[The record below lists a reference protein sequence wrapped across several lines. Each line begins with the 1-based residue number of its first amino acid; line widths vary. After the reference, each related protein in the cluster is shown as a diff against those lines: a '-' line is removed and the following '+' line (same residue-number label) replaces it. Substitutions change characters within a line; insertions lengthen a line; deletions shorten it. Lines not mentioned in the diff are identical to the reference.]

1 MKRTELPR
9 AEALCAR
16 YLDKNRPVLAA
27 VSGGLDS
34 MCLLHFLRGEGYD
47 VSCAHFNHQLRG
59 EEAARDEDFVRAW
72 CEKEDIPFYLGT
84 GDVRA
89 HARATGK
96 TEEEAARDL
105 RYAFLRET
113 AQMLGAQIAL
123 AHHADDN
130 AETVLLNFVRGTDLR
145 GLCGMR
151 PKQGDIVR
159 PFLEQTREELVTYAR
174 AHNIP
179 HVEDHTNADPN
190 AAARNYLR
198 LEILPRLREL
208 NPRAPQHIATTARS
222 LTALDD
228 ALEQAAEAA
237 LSHAKAQDGGISLS
251 LDCFLAADE
260 VVQPRILLHLAD
272 ALGLG
277 RKDIGRKQLDAI
289 CALAQR
295 GGSAERRYTLPQSAT
310 VRITDGALTMA
321 FSPAAL
327 PKAALVENV
336 PLPWGNFEL
345 TLLHKPDGEGISL
358 RVPEDGEII
367 TVAPCDLNARLMLQG
382 ANGARSVKR
391 LCVDRKLSLT
401 ERDALPALYV
411 AGLPPCGGWG
421 RTLLS
426 CRKAGTWR
434 ASCASSPDNANL
446 CDLRRNAASDTTNTN
461 KKKVEKKAMAKSNM
475 DQDILKVLYSEEQL
489 KTRVQ
494 EMGDELYER
503 LKGKNPL
510 FLGVLKGS
518 FIFMADIVRAC
529 QLKSDIE
536 FIAVS
541 SYQNATTSSGVVQI
555 TRDLQQDITGRDIVV
570 IEDIL
575 DSGNT
580 LYFLKN
586 YFMTKGASSVTV
598 VTLLDKPARRTKPI
612 AADLAGF
619 EVPDEFVVGYGL
631 DYAQKYRNM
640 PYIGVLKPEV
650 YSEN

>member
-59 EEAARDEDFVRAW
+59 EEAARDEGFVRAW

-96 TEEEAARDL
+96 SEEEAARDL

-198 LEILPRLREL
+198 HEILPRLKHL
-208 NPRAPQHIATTARS
+208 NPRAGEHITATARS
-222 LTALDD
+222 LSALDD
-228 ALEQAAEAA
+228 AIEQKAEALLADAEGSEQSVALPLDRFCAAEEAVQARA
-237 LSHAKAQDGGISLS
+237 LL
-251 LDCFLAADE
+251 
-260 VVQPRILLHLAD
+260 RMAD
-272 ALGLG
+272 ALGVG
-277 RKDIGRKQLDAI
+277 RKDIGRETLQAI
-289 CALAQR
+289 LALVQKPDTAKRQVSLPR
-295 GGSAERRYTLPQSAT
+295 GAV
-310 VRITDGALTMA
+310 VRIADGRLTLEKVSVA
-321 FSPAAL
+321 PQKT
-327 PKAALVENV
+327 PLVENI

-345 TLLHKPDGEGISL
+345 TLLREPEGAGILLRAPKDGEAIF
-358 RVPEDGEII
+358 
-367 TVAPCDLNARLMLQG
+367 VAPCDLNARLTLEG

-411 AGLPPCGGWG
+411 GGRLAAVWRLGTDVTFLPKGG
-421 RTLLS
+421 
-426 CRKAGTWR
+426 
-434 ASCASSPDNANL
+434 N
-446 CDLRRNAASDTTNTN
+446 
-461 KKKVEKKAMAKSNM
+461 MACF
-475 DQDILKVLYSEEQL
+475 V
-489 KTRVQ
+489 RVIP
-494 EMGDELYER
+494 R
-503 LKGKNPL
+503 
-510 FLGVLKGS
+510 
-518 FIFMADIVRAC
+518 
-529 QLKSDIE
+529 
-536 FIAVS
+536 
-541 SYQNATTSSGVVQI
+541 
-555 TRDLQQDITGRDIVV
+555 
-570 IEDIL
+570 
-575 DSGNT
+575 
-580 LYFLKN
+580 
-586 YFMTKGASSVTV
+586 
-598 VTLLDKPARRTKPI
+598 
-612 AADLAGF
+612 
-619 EVPDEFVVGYGL
+619 
-631 DYAQKYRNM
+631 
-640 PYIGVLKPEV
+640 
-650 YSEN
+650 

>member
-1 MKRTELPR
+1 MSREQLVTRVLSNEALVENGRSSSGNLRESDWVKIADAASVLSPLDISIDDNPLLTVADMNAKCRRIDNLALVVIDYLQLMTSAGGKGYSGENRQQAVSDISRMLKIMAKELAGPVLCLSQLSRANEKRDDKRPMLSDLRESGAIEQDADIVSFSTATTITTRTPKSTTSPSASSPRTATARPARSSSPGRRSIRRSRRSTTGMKRTELPR

-59 EEAARDEDFVRAW
+59 EEAARDEGFVRAW

-96 TEEEAARDL
+96 SEEEAARDL

-159 PFLEQTREELVTYAR
+159 PFLEQTREELVTYAH

-310 VRITDGALTMA
+310 VRIADGALTMA

-411 AGLPPCGGWG
+411 GGRLAAVWRLGTDVTFLPKGG
-421 RTLLS
+421 
-426 CRKAGTWR
+426 
-434 ASCASSPDNANL
+434 N
-446 CDLRRNAASDTTNTN
+446 
-461 KKKVEKKAMAKSNM
+461 MACF
-475 DQDILKVLYSEEQL
+475 V
-489 KTRVQ
+489 RV
-494 EMGDELYER
+494 
-503 LKGKNPL
+503 
-510 FLGVLKGS
+510 
-518 FIFMADIVRAC
+518 
-529 QLKSDIE
+529 
-536 FIAVS
+536 
-541 SYQNATTSSGVVQI
+541 
-555 TRDLQQDITGRDIVV
+555 
-570 IEDIL
+570 
-575 DSGNT
+575 
-580 LYFLKN
+580 
-586 YFMTKGASSVTV
+586 
-598 VTLLDKPARRTKPI
+598 
-612 AADLAGF
+612 
-619 EVPDEFVVGYGL
+619 VP
-631 DYAQKYRNM
+631 R
-640 PYIGVLKPEV
+640 
-650 YSEN
+650 

>member
-72 CEKEDIPFYLGT
+72 CEKEGIPFYLGT

-89 HARATGK
+89 HARA
-96 TEEEAARDL
+96 
-105 RYAFLRET
+105 T

-222 LTALDD
+222 LTALD
-228 ALEQAAEAA
+228 
-237 LSHAKAQDGGISLS
+237 
-251 LDCFLAADE
+251 CFLAADE

-310 VRITDGALTMA
+310 VRIADGALTMA

-345 TLLHKPDGEGISL
+345 TLLHKPDGEGIWL

-411 AGLPPCGGWG
+411 GGRLAAVWRLGTDVTFLPKGG
-421 RTLLS
+421 
-426 CRKAGTWR
+426 
-434 ASCASSPDNANL
+434 N
-446 CDLRRNAASDTTNTN
+446 
-461 KKKVEKKAMAKSNM
+461 MACF
-475 DQDILKVLYSEEQL
+475 V
-489 KTRVQ
+489 RV
-494 EMGDELYER
+494 
-503 LKGKNPL
+503 
-510 FLGVLKGS
+510 
-518 FIFMADIVRAC
+518 
-529 QLKSDIE
+529 
-536 FIAVS
+536 
-541 SYQNATTSSGVVQI
+541 
-555 TRDLQQDITGRDIVV
+555 
-570 IEDIL
+570 
-575 DSGNT
+575 
-580 LYFLKN
+580 
-586 YFMTKGASSVTV
+586 
-598 VTLLDKPARRTKPI
+598 
-612 AADLAGF
+612 
-619 EVPDEFVVGYGL
+619 VP
-631 DYAQKYRNM
+631 R
-640 PYIGVLKPEV
+640 
-650 YSEN
+650 

>member
-59 EEAARDEDFVRAW
+59 EEAARDEGFVRAW

-96 TEEEAARDL
+96 SEEEAARDL

-159 PFLEQTREELVTYAR
+159 PFLEQTREELVTYEHPCMSNHTNGTRGHSHDRQNAPVSPMRALTCIPHVEDHTNAGRTPPHVPMRALTTADSMCLLYFLREQGYDVSCAHFNHQLRGEEAARDENFVRAWCEKEGIPFYPGTGDVRAHARATGKTEEEAGRDLRYAFLRKTAKSLGAQIALAHHLDDNAETVLLNLVRGADLRGLCGMRPRQGNIVRPFLEQTREELVAYAR

-179 HVEDHTNADPN
+179 HVEDHTNADSN

-310 VRITDGALTMA
+310 VRIADGALTMA

-411 AGLPPCGGWG
+411 GGRLAAVWRLGTDVTFLPKGG
-421 RTLLS
+421 
-426 CRKAGTWR
+426 
-434 ASCASSPDNANL
+434 N
-446 CDLRRNAASDTTNTN
+446 
-461 KKKVEKKAMAKSNM
+461 MACF
-475 DQDILKVLYSEEQL
+475 V
-489 KTRVQ
+489 RVIP
-494 EMGDELYER
+494 R
-503 LKGKNPL
+503 
-510 FLGVLKGS
+510 
-518 FIFMADIVRAC
+518 
-529 QLKSDIE
+529 
-536 FIAVS
+536 
-541 SYQNATTSSGVVQI
+541 
-555 TRDLQQDITGRDIVV
+555 
-570 IEDIL
+570 
-575 DSGNT
+575 
-580 LYFLKN
+580 
-586 YFMTKGASSVTV
+586 
-598 VTLLDKPARRTKPI
+598 
-612 AADLAGF
+612 
-619 EVPDEFVVGYGL
+619 
-631 DYAQKYRNM
+631 
-640 PYIGVLKPEV
+640 
-650 YSEN
+650 

>member
-16 YLDKNRPVLAA
+16 YLEKGRPVLTA
-27 VSGGLDS
+27 VSGGVDS
-34 MCLLHFLRGEGYD
+34 MCLLHFLRAQGYA
-47 VSCAHFNHQLRG
+47 VCCAHFNHRLRG
-59 EEAARDEDFVRAW
+59 EEAARDEEFVRVW
-72 CEKEDIPFYLGT
+72 CKKEGIPFYLGS

-89 HARATGK
+89 HARETGK
-96 TEEEAARDL
+96 TEEEAGRDL

-130 AETVLLNFVRGTDLR
+130 AETVLLNLVRGTDLR

-151 PKQGDIVR
+151 AKQGDIVR

-310 VRITDGALTMA
+310 VRIADGALTMA

-358 RVPEDGEII
+358 RAPKAGE
-367 TVAPCDLNARLMLQG
+367 TLFAAPCDLSARLTLEG

-391 LCVDRKLSLT
+391 LCVDRKIPLS
-401 ERDALPALYV
+401 ERDALPAIY
-411 AGLPPCGGWG
+411 AGDRLAAVWRLGTDVSFLPQ
-421 RTLLS
+421 R
-426 CRKAGTWR
+426 
-434 ASCASSPDNANL
+434 
-446 CDLRRNAASDTTNTN
+446 
-461 KKKVEKKAMAKSNM
+461 
-475 DQDILKVLYSEEQL
+475 SEDM
-489 KTRVQ
+489 RFV
-494 EMGDELYER
+494 R
-503 LKGKNPL
+503 IVPL
-510 FLGVLKGS
+510 
-518 FIFMADIVRAC
+518 
-529 QLKSDIE
+529 
-536 FIAVS
+536 
-541 SYQNATTSSGVVQI
+541 
-555 TRDLQQDITGRDIVV
+555 
-570 IEDIL
+570 
-575 DSGNT
+575 
-580 LYFLKN
+580 
-586 YFMTKGASSVTV
+586 
-598 VTLLDKPARRTKPI
+598 
-612 AADLAGF
+612 
-619 EVPDEFVVGYGL
+619 
-631 DYAQKYRNM
+631 
-640 PYIGVLKPEV
+640 
-650 YSEN
+650 

>member
-34 MCLLHFLRGEGYD
+34 MCLLHFLRGEGYG

-96 TEEEAARDL
+96 SEEEAARDL

-151 PKQGDIVR
+151 PKQGDIAR

-198 LEILPRLREL
+198 LEILPRLKHL
-208 NPRAPQHIATTARS
+208 NSRAGEHITATARS
-222 LTALDD
+222 LSALDD
-228 ALEQAAEAA
+228 AIEQKAEALLADAEGPEQSVALPLDRFCAAEEAVQARA
-237 LSHAKAQDGGISLS
+237 LL
-251 LDCFLAADE
+251 
-260 VVQPRILLHLAD
+260 RMAD
-272 ALGLG
+272 ALGVG
-277 RKDIGRKQLDAI
+277 RKDIGRETLQAI
-289 CALAQR
+289 LALVQKPDTAKRQVSLPR
-295 GGSAERRYTLPQSAT
+295 GAV
-310 VRITDGALTMA
+310 VRIADGRLTLEKVSVA
-321 FSPAAL
+321 PQKT
-327 PKAALVENV
+327 PLVENI

-345 TLLHKPDGEGISL
+345 TLLREPEGAGILLRAPKDGEAIF
-358 RVPEDGEII
+358 
-367 TVAPCDLNARLMLQG
+367 VAPCDLNARLMLQG

-411 AGLPPCGGWG
+411 GGRLAAVWRLGTDVTFLPEGG
-421 RTLLS
+421 
-426 CRKAGTWR
+426 
-434 ASCASSPDNANL
+434 D
-446 CDLRRNAASDTTNTN
+446 AAC
-461 KKKVEKKAMAKSNM
+461 
-475 DQDILKVLYSEEQL
+475 
-489 KTRVQ
+489 
-494 EMGDELYER
+494 
-503 LKGKNPL
+503 
-510 FLGVLKGS
+510 F
-518 FIFMADIVRAC
+518 VR
-529 QLKSDIE
+529 I
-536 FIAVS
+536 IP
-541 SYQNATTSSGVVQI
+541 
-555 TRDLQQDITGRDIVV
+555 R
-570 IEDIL
+570 
-575 DSGNT
+575 
-580 LYFLKN
+580 
-586 YFMTKGASSVTV
+586 
-598 VTLLDKPARRTKPI
+598 
-612 AADLAGF
+612 
-619 EVPDEFVVGYGL
+619 
-631 DYAQKYRNM
+631 
-640 PYIGVLKPEV
+640 
-650 YSEN
+650 